1 MQDIIQKIQ
10 SLGFS
15 QYEAKAY
22 VSLVRQGA
30 TSAYQVSKE
39 SGIPRSRIY
48 EVLNG
53 LEENGVVI
61 KEEINDSV
69 QYSPLPV
76 DVFLESVQSKWNNTY
91 RSISDTLKHFEKTEP
106 MSDIRVMTLKG
117 ERHILSFCRN
127 LLQRAEKKVVVS
139 LWDKMYGRLEHELK
153 HKALNCNLKGIV
165 FQVENPLSGLD
176 IHRKTSYVDNIGE
189 NRWFILSI
197 DGREMIYGPSIEE
210 RETAFYT
217 DDPVHIY
224 LLENYI
230 WHDIL
235 VNRLVKRGKEDTDN
249 WISKE
254 REKYFGSN

>member
-1 MQDIIQKIQ
+1 MQDLIQKIQ

-22 VSLVRQGA
+22 VSLVRQGT

-39 SGIPRSRIY
+39 SGIPRARIY
-48 EVLNG
+48 EILNG
-53 LEENGVVI
+53 LEEEGIVI
-61 KEEINDSV
+61 KEEINESV

-76 DVFLESVQSKWNNTY
+76 EVFLESVQSKWDQTY
-91 RSISDTLKHFEKTEP
+91 RSISHTLKDLEKTEP
-106 MSDIRVMTLKG
+106 IPDNRVMTLKG
-117 ERHILSFCRN
+117 ERHILSFCRT
-127 LLQRAEKKVVVS
+127 LMQRAEKRIVVS
-139 LWDKMYGRLEHELK
+139 LWDKMYERLEQDLGD
-153 HKALNCNLKGIV
+153 KAMNCSLKGIV

-176 IHRKTSYVDNIGE
+176 IHRKTSYVDTIGE
-189 NRWFILSI
+189 NKWFILSI

-235 VNRLVKRGKEDTDN
+235 VNRLVKKGKEDTEN
-249 WISKE
+249 WIAKE
-254 REKYFGSN
+254 REEFFGSV

>member
-1 MQDIIQKIQ
+1 MKDIIQQIQ
-10 SLGFS
+10 SLGLN

-48 EVLNG
+48 EILNG
-53 LEENGVVI
+53 LEEEGIVI

-91 RSISDTLKHFEKTEP
+91 QSISETLKNFEVTEP
-106 MSDIRVMTLKG
+106 TSDIRVMTLKG
-117 ERHILSFCRN
+117 DRHILSFCRT
-127 LLQRAEKKVVVS
+127 LLQKAEKKVVIS
-139 LWDKMYGRLEHELK
+139 LWDNMYERLEQDLID
-153 HKALNCNLKGIV
+153 KAPNIDLKGIV
-165 FQVENPLSGLD
+165 FQVESPLSGLD
-176 IHRKTSYVDNIGE
+176 IHRKTSYVDSIGE
-189 NRWFILSI
+189 NKWFILSI
-197 DGREMIYGPSIEE
+197 DGREMIYGPSIDE

-235 VNRLVKRGKEDTDN
+235 VNRLVKEGKKDTDN
-249 WISKE
+249 WIARE
-254 REKYFGSN
+254 REKFFGSN

>member
-22 VSLVRQGA
+22 VSLVRQGP

-39 SGIPRSRIY
+39 SGIPRARIY
-48 EVLNG
+48 EILNG
-53 LEENGVVI
+53 LEEEGIVI

-76 DVFLESVQSKWNNTY
+76 DVFLESVQSKWNHTY
-91 RSISDTLKHFEKTEP
+91 QSISDTLKHFEKTEP
-106 MSDIRVMTLKG
+106 MSDNRVMTLKG
-117 ERHILSFCRN
+117 ERHILAFCRT

-139 LWDKMYGRLEHELK
+139 LWDKMYGRLEQELK
-153 HKALNCNLKGIV
+153 DKATNCKLKGIV
-165 FQVENPLSGLD
+165 FQVENPLLGLD

-189 NRWFILSI
+189 NKWFILSI

-210 RETAFYT
+210 REIAFYT

-254 REKYFGSN
+254 RDKFFGSN

>member
-15 QYEAKAY
+15 QYEAKTY
-22 VSLVRQGA
+22 VSLVRLGP

-39 SGIPRSRIY
+39 SGIPRARIY
-48 EVLNG
+48 EILNG
-53 LEENGVVI
+53 LEEEGIVI
-61 KEEINDSV
+61 KEEINESV

-76 DVFLESVQSKWNNTY
+76 DVFLESVQSKWDHTY
-91 RSISDTLKHFEKTEP
+91 KSISNTLKHFEKTEP
-106 MSDIRVMTLKG
+106 MSDNRVITLKG
-117 ERHILSFCRN
+117 ERHILAFCRT
-127 LLQRAEKKVVVS
+127 LLQKAEKRVVVS
-139 LWDKMYGRLEHELK
+139 LWNKMYEELEQELK
-153 HKALNCNLKGIV
+153 DTTMHCKLKGIV
-165 FQVENPLSGLD
+165 FKVKSPLSGLD

-189 NRWFILSI
+189 NKWFILSI
-197 DGREMIYGPSIEE
+197 DGREMIYGPSTEE

-217 DDPVHIY
+217 DDPIHIY

-235 VNRLVKRGKEDTDN
+235 VNRLVNKDKEDEN

-254 REKYFGSN
+254 RDDFFRFN